1 MAAVS
6 AIRKGSRLRNLWPS
20 RTLRMPPPASPP
32 SDTKIVEADLAG
44 QDPQSLPLPRGLTAH
59 ELIAMARTAR
69 ARRSQS

>member
-32 SDTKIVEADLAG
+32 SDATIVEADLAG
-44 QDPQSLPLPRGLTAH
+44 QDPQALPRGLTAH